1 MTMNIEG
8 VKRMERIAILSDV
21 HGNITALENVIAD
34 IEKRGISKI
43 YCLGDS
49 VIKCANPDKV
59 IDLLRAKCEVML
71 LGNCDEIICRP
82 NVESGRFW
90 SRDKIGEERANFIYH
105 LPISYEF
112 TMSGH
117 LIRLFHA
124 SPISLEHIFNPMF
137 PNSDSI
143 YFNKIISNPNDLF
156 LNTEFIGK
164 TEKDPVPD
172 IVGYG
177 HLHTPNLYR
186 FGNKTIFNVGSV
198 GVPVEMINEGEENA
212 TSKYSTMSSYMI
224 LEGELESKELSA
236 ISFTLVRL
244 PYDIEKEIAY
254 LEESDMPNK
263 EIIIASL
270 KTANH

>member
-1 MTMNIEG
+1 MTVDVKG
-8 VKRMERIAILSDV
+8 VKVMERIAILSDV

-34 IEKRGISKI
+34 IERRGISKI

-49 VIKCANPDKV
+49 VAKCANPDKV

-71 LGNCDEIICRP
+71 LGNCDESICRP
-82 NVESGRFW
+82 NIEKGRFW

-105 LPISYEF
+105 LPVSFEF

-117 LIRLFHA
+117 LVRLFHA
-124 SPISLEHIFNPMF
+124 SPISLEHIFNPMS

-143 YFNKIISNPNDLF
+143 YANKIITDPYELF
-156 LNTEFIGK
+156 KNTEFIGK
-164 TEKDPVPD
+164 SENDPVPD
-172 IVGYG
+172 VVGYG

-186 FGNKTIFNVGSV
+186 YGNKTIFNVGCV
-198 GVPVEMINEGEENA
+198 GIPVEMVNEGEQDS
-212 TSKYSTMSSYMI
+212 TSKFSTMSSYMI
-224 LEGELESKELSA
+224 LEGKLGCKELSA

-244 PYDIEKEIAY
+244 PYSIEKEIKY

-263 EIIIASL
+263 ENIMRRL
-270 KTANH
+270 RTANH

>member
-1 MTMNIEG
+1 
-8 VKRMERIAILSDV
+8 MEKIAILSDV
-21 HGNITALENVIAD
+21 HGNLTALEAVISD

-59 IDLLRAKCEVML
+59 IDLLRLKCDVIL

-82 NVESGRFW
+82 GIEPGRFW
-90 SRDKIGEERANFIYH
+90 SRDKIGDERAEFIYNC
-105 LPISYEF
+105 PISTEF
-112 TMSGH
+112 YMSGH
-117 LIRLFHA
+117 LIRLFHS

-137 PNSDSI
+137 PNSDTI
-143 YFNKIISNPNDLF
+143 YFNKIITDPNELF
-156 LNTEFIGK
+156 KNTEFIGK
-164 TEKDPVPD
+164 TEKDPIPD
-172 IVGYG
+172 VIGFG
-177 HLHTPNLYR
+177 HLHTPNIYR

-198 GVPVEMINEGEENA
+198 GIPVEMVNEAEEDS
-212 TSKYSTMSSYMI
+212 TSKFSTMSSYMI
-224 LEGELESKELSA
+224 LEGEFASKELSS

-244 PYDIEKEIAY
+244 PYDIEKEIKY

-263 EIIIASL
+263 EIIMKSL

>member
-1 MTMNIEG
+1 
-8 VKRMERIAILSDV
+8 MERIAILSDV
-21 HGNITALENVIAD
+21 HGNLTALETVISD
-34 IEKRGISKI
+34 IEKRGITKI

-59 IDLLRAKCEVML
+59 IDLLLKKCDVML

-82 NVESGRFW
+82 DIEFGRFW

-105 LPISYEF
+105 LPISFEF
-112 TMSGH
+112 YMSGH

-124 SPISLEHIFNPMF
+124 SPISLEHVFNPMF
-137 PNSDSI
+137 PNSDSV
-143 YFNKIISNPNDLF
+143 YFNKIITDPNDLF
-156 LNTEFIGK
+156 KNTEFIGK
-164 TEKDPVPD
+164 TENDPTPD

-198 GVPVEMINEGEENA
+198 GIPVEMINEGQE
-212 TSKYSTMSSYMI
+212 TDSSKFSTMSSYMI
-224 LEGELESKELSA
+224 LEGEFGSRELSS
-236 ISFTLVRL
+236 ISFSLVRL
-244 PYDIEKEIAY
+244 PYDIEQEINY
-254 LEESDMPNK
+254 LKDSDMPNK
-263 EIIIASL
+263 EIIMQSL

>member
-1 MTMNIEG
+1 
-8 VKRMERIAILSDV
+8 MERIAILSDV
-21 HGNITALENVIAD
+21 HGNLTALETVISD
-34 IEKRGISKI
+34 IEKRGITKI

-59 IDLLRAKCEVML
+59 IDLLRKKCDVML

-82 NVESGRFW
+82 DIEFGRFW

-105 LPISYEF
+105 LPISFEF
-112 TMSGH
+112 YMSGH

-124 SPISLEHIFNPMF
+124 SPISLEHVFNPMF
-137 PNSDSI
+137 PNSDSV
-143 YFNKIISNPNDLF
+143 YFNKIITDPNDLF
-156 LNTEFIGK
+156 KNTEFIGK
-164 TEKDPVPD
+164 TENDPTPD

-198 GVPVEMINEGEENA
+198 GIPVEMINEGQE
-212 TSKYSTMSSYMI
+212 TDSSKFSTMSSYMI
-224 LEGELESKELSA
+224 LEGEFGSRELSS
-236 ISFTLVRL
+236 ISFSLVRL
-244 PYDIEKEIAY
+244 PYDIEQEINY
-254 LEESDMPNK
+254 LKDSDMPNK
-263 EIIIASL
+263 EIIMQSL